1 MKTKDNPFYLRGYH
15 GAYLFCDRKEET
27 KQLIDNVNNGINT
40 TLISIRRMGKTGLI
54 HHTFNSLSK
63 DKNVICIY
71 IDIYATQ
78 NLSEFTN
85 QLASIILKSFPKTK
99 RIGKEFMNM
108 IKGFAPV
115 FSYDPFTGLP
125 NVSLSFTQT
134 NQPEHSLKSL
144 FSFLE
149 KQNKKIVIAFDEFQQ
164 ITEYPEKNVE
174 HILRTLIQP
183 LKNCS
188 FIFSGS
194 QKHILLEM
202 FSSAKRPFF
211 SSTQFLFLSNIEAHE
226 YSKFIK
232 KVFVKHQR
240 TITDEAIDF
249 ILNWT
254 KRHTYYTQ
262 ALCNKV
268 YAQSIKNIDIE
279 SVYFACDGILKEQE
293 NIFYQYRNL
302 LTKLQ
307 WNLLKAIA
315 KEDKVTQ
322 PTGINFI
329 SKNNLGNASSVRRS
343 LMSLI
348 EKEMVFEMST
358 KEQSYYSVYNCF
370 LSRWL
375 ER

>member
-1 MKTKDNPFYLRGYH
+1 MQDNPFYLRGYH

-27 KQLIDNVNNGINT
+27 AQLISNIKNGINT

-54 HHTFNSLSK
+54 QHTFNTLKK
-63 DKNVICIY
+63 DKSIICIY

-78 NLSEFTN
+78 NLSDFTN
-85 QLASIILKSFPKTK
+85 QIASIILKTFPKTK
-99 RIGKEFMNM
+99 RIGKEFIAM

-115 FSYDPFTGLP
+115 FSYDPLTGLP

-134 NQPEHSLKSL
+134 NQPEHSLNSL
-144 FSFLE
+144 FAFLE

-174 HILRTLIQP
+174 HVLRTLIQP
-183 LKNCS
+183 LKKCA

-211 SSTQFLFLSNIEAHE
+211 SSTQFLFLKNIEMDE
-226 YSKFIK
+226 YEQFIK
-232 KVFVKHQR
+232 KIFKKHQR
-240 TITDEAIDF
+240 ILTDDAVNF
-249 ILNWT
+249 ILIWT

-268 YAQSIKNIDIE
+268 YAQNVKNINLE
-279 SVYFACDGILKEQE
+279 TVYKSCDELLKEQE

-302 LTKLQ
+302 LTKGQ
-307 WNLLKAIA
+307 WKLLKAIA
-315 KEDKVTQ
+315 KEDKVSQ

-329 SKNNLGNASSVRRS
+329 SKYNLGNASSVRRS
-343 LMSLI
+343 LLSLI
-348 EKEMVFEMST
+348 EKEMVFEMNT
-358 KEQSYYSVYNCF
+358 KEQTYYSVYNCF

>member
-1 MKTKDNPFYLRGYH
+1 MKPKDNPFYLRGYH
-15 GAYLFCDRKEET
+15 GTYLFCDRKQET
-27 KQLIDNVNNGINT
+27 AQLISNVKNGINT

-54 HHTFNSLSK
+54 HHAFHSLAK
-63 DKNVICIY
+63 DKKVTCIY

-85 QLASIILKSFPKTK
+85 QLASIILKTFPKSK
-99 RIGKEFMNM
+99 RIGKEFLKM
-108 IKGFAPV
+108 IKNFAPV
-115 FSYDPFTGLP
+115 FSYDPLTGMP
-125 NVSLSFTQT
+125 NVSLSFSQS
-134 NQPEHSLKSL
+134 NQPQHSLVSL
-144 FSFLE
+144 FAFLE
-149 KQNKKIVIAFDEFQQ
+149 KQDKKIVIAFDEFQQ
-164 ITEYPEKNVE
+164 ITEYPEQNVE

-183 LKNCS
+183 LKNCA

-194 QKHILLEM
+194 QKHILLDM

-211 SSTQFLFLSNIEAHE
+211 SSTQFLFLNKIEFKE

-232 KVFVKHQR
+232 KIVTKYQK
-240 TITDEAIDF
+240 TIQNDAVAF

-268 YAQSIKNIDIE
+268 YAKNTDEITLE
-279 SVYFACDGILKEQE
+279 TVYNSCDELLKEQE
-293 NIFYQYRNL
+293 MIFYQYRNL

-307 WNLLKAIA
+307 WKLLKAIA
-315 KEDKVTQ
+315 KEDKVSQ
-322 PTGINFI
+322 PTGIQFI
-329 SKNNLGNASSVRRS
+329 SKYQLGNASSVRRS
-343 LMSLI
+343 LLSLI
-348 EKEMVFEMST
+348 EKEMVYEINT
-358 KEQSYYSVYNCF
+358 KEETFYSVYNCF

>member
-1 MKTKDNPFYLRGYH
+1 MKSKDNPFYLRGYH
-15 GAYLFCDRKEET
+15 GTYLFCDRKEET
-27 KQLIDNVNNGINT
+27 KQLIDSVKNGINT
-40 TLISIRRMGKTGLI
+40 TLISVRRMGKTGLI
-54 HHTFNSLSK
+54 HHTFNALAK
-63 DKNVICIY
+63 DKSIICIY

-78 NLSEFTN
+78 NLSDFTN
-85 QLASIILKSFPKTK
+85 QIASIILKTFPKTK
-99 RIGKEFMNM
+99 RIGKEFINM

-134 NQPEHSLKSL
+134 NQPEHSLVSL
-144 FSFLE
+144 FEFLE

-174 HILRTLIQP
+174 QILRTLIQS

-194 QKHILLEM
+194 QKHLLLEM

-211 SSTQFLFLSNIEAHE
+211 SSTQFMFLSNIEIYE

-232 KVFVKHQR
+232 KIFTKHQR
-240 TITDEAIDF
+240 TITEEAINF

-268 YAQSIKNIDIE
+268 YAQNTKNIDIE
-279 SVYFACDGILKEQE
+279 TVYIACDSILKEQE

-307 WNLLKAIA
+307 WRLLIAIA
-315 KEDKVTQ
+315 KEDQVSQ

-329 SKNNLGNASSVRRS
+329 SKYHLGNASSVRRS
-343 LMSLI
+343 LLALI
-348 EKEMVFEMST
+348 EKEMVYEISSKDQT
-358 KEQSYYSVYNCF
+358 YYSVYNCF

>member
-1 MKTKDNPFYLRGYH
+1 MQDNPFYLRGYH
-15 GAYLFCDRKEET
+15 GAYLFCNRKDET
-27 KQLIDNVNNGINT
+27 TKLISNINNGINT

-54 HHTFNSLSK
+54 QHTFNTLAK
-63 DKNVICIY
+63 DKSMVCIY
-71 IDIYATQ
+71 VDIYATQ
-78 NLSEFTN
+78 NLSDFTN
-85 QLASIILKSFPKTK
+85 QMASVILKTFPQNKH
-99 RIGKEFMNM
+99 IGKEFIKM

-115 FSYDPFTGLP
+115 FSYDPLTGLP

-144 FSFLE
+144 FKFLE
-149 KQNKKIVIAFDEFQQ
+149 KQNKKVVISFDEFQQ
-164 ITEYPEKNVE
+164 ITEYPEKNVT
-174 HILRTLIQP
+174 HVLRTLIQS
-183 LKNCS
+183 LKKCS

-202 FSSAKRPFF
+202 FSSPKRPFF
-211 SSTQFLFLSNIEAHE
+211 SSTQFLFLKNIKTDE
-226 YSKFIK
+226 YAKFIK
-232 KVFVKHQR
+232 KIFKKHQ
-240 TITDEAIDF
+240 ISISNEAVDF

-268 YAQSIKNIDIE
+268 YGQNIKKVTIE
-279 SVYFACDGILKEQE
+279 TVYKSCDEILKEQE
-293 NIFYQYRNL
+293 TIFYQFRNL

-307 WNLLKAIA
+307 WKLLKAIA
-315 KEDKVTQ
+315 KEDKVSQ

-329 SKNNLGNASSVRRS
+329 SKYHLGNASSVRRS
-343 LMSLI
+343 LLSLI
-348 EKEMVFEMST
+348 EKEMVFEITT
-358 KEQSYYSVYNCF
+358 KEQTYYSVYNCF

>member
-1 MKTKDNPFYLRGYH
+1 MNTKDNPFFLRGYH
-15 GAYLFCDRKEET
+15 GSYLFCDRKQET
-27 KQLIDNVNNGINT
+27 VQLINNVTNGINT

-63 DKNVICIY
+63 NKNIVCIY

-85 QLASIILKSFPKTK
+85 QFASIILKTFPKSK
-99 RIGKEFMNM
+99 RIGKEFLQM

-115 FSYDPFTGLP
+115 FSYDPLTGLP
-125 NVSLSFTQT
+125 NVSLSFSQS
-134 NQPEHSLKSL
+134 NQPQHSLASL

-164 ITEYPEKNVE
+164 ITAYPEQNVE

-202 FSSAKRPFF
+202 FSSVKRPFF
-211 SSTQFLFLSNIEAHE
+211 SSTQFLFLANIEADE
-226 YSKFIK
+226 YSKYIK
-232 KVFVKHQR
+232 KVFSKYQK
-240 TITDEAIDF
+240 TIQDNAVNF
-249 ILNWT
+249 ILNFT

-268 YAQSIKNIDIE
+268 FSKNTNPITLEAVYE
-279 SVYFACDGILKEQE
+279 SCDEILKEQE
-293 NIFYQYRNL
+293 MIFYQYRNL

-307 WNLLKAIA
+307 WKLLKAVA
-315 KEDKVTQ
+315 KEDKVSQ
-322 PTGINFI
+322 PTGIPFI
-329 SKNNLGNASSVRRS
+329 SKYQLGNASSVRRS
-343 LMSLI
+343 LLSLI
-348 EKEMVFEMST
+348 EKEMVYEVSL
-358 KEQSYYSVYNCF
+358 KEETFYSVYNCF

>member
-1 MKTKDNPFYLRGYH
+1 MKTQDNPFYLRGYH
-15 GAYLFCDRKEET
+15 GSYLFCDRDKET
-27 KQLIDNVNNGINT
+27 KQLIENVKNGINT

-54 HHTFNSLSK
+54 HHTFNSLNK
-63 DKNVICIY
+63 DKNIICIY

-78 NLSEFTN
+78 NLSDFTN
-85 QLASIILKSFPKTK
+85 QLASIILKSFPKNK
-99 RIGKEFMNM
+99 NIGKEFVKM

-115 FSYDPFTGLP
+115 FSYDPLTGIP
-125 NVSLSFTQT
+125 NVSLSYSQS

-144 FSFLE
+144 FDFLE

-211 SSTQFLFLSNIEAHE
+211 SSTQFLFLSNIPQEK
-226 YSKFIK
+226 YNVFIK
-232 KVFVKHQR
+232 KVFKKYKR
-240 TITDEAIDF
+240 TITNDAVDF

-254 KRHTYYTQ
+254 KKHTYYTQ

-268 YAQSIKNIDIE
+268 FAQNNDKITIE
-279 SVYFACDGILKEQE
+279 DVYKSCDTILKEQE

-302 LTKLQ
+302 LTKSQ
-307 WNLLKAIA
+307 WKLLTAIA
-315 KEDKVTQ
+315 KEESVSQ
-322 PTGINFI
+322 PTSFGFI
-329 SKNNLGNASSVRRS
+329 SKYDLGNPSSVRRS
-343 LMSLI
+343 LLSLI
-348 EKEMVFEMST
+348 DKEMVYEISN
-358 KEQSYYSVYNCF
+358 KEQNKYSVYNCF